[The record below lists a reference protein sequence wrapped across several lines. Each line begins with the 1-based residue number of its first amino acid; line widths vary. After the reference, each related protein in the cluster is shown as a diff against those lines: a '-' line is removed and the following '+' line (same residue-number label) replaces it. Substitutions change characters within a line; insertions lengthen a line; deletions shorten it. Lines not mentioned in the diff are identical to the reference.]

1 MGGHFLTVFVLFLAN
16 FVGSSSSSQGGEE
29 SQKVVVPGA
38 ITVTN
43 MEALFKVQQQQQHDK
58 FVPFHIP
65 ALSLSFTLF
74 LLWVS
79 GYPFFPPYGAQRG
92 NGEGLVLIP
101 GSVVQVSSFPFY
113 FY

>member
-1 MGGHFLTVFVLFLAN
+1 LWFDGWTFCNRFSSFLAI

-74 LLWVS
+74 LLGFRLS
-79 GYPFFPPYGAQRG
+79 FFPP
-92 NGEGLVLIP
+92 V
-101 GSVVQVSSFPFY
+101 
-113 FY
+113 

>member
-1 MGGHFLTVFVLFLAN
+1 
-16 FVGSSSSSQGGEE
+16 
-29 SQKVVVPGA
+29 VVVPGA

-43 MEALFKVQQQQQHDK
+43 MEALFKVQQQQHDK

-65 ALSLSFTLF
+65 ALSLSFTLLF
-74 LLWVS
+74 LLGS

-101 GSVVQVSSFPFY
+101 GSVVQVSSFSFY